1 MLAVSVSDTM
11 RNVRLKTFLLMIWF
25 GALVLGLG
33 WVIGYLFGNVTL
45 WMTIALVMALGQI
58 WISYWYS
65 DKIVLAMTGTKLV
78 DPNQSLEAKMLYDV
92 VEELSI
98 AAGLPMPKV
107 GIMETLEPNA
117 FATGRDPNHAVVV
130 ATRGILGLLNREEL
144 AGVIAHELSH
154 VKHRD
159 ILLTSMAATMALMIS
174 YLANLS
180 WRMMFWGGFGRDR
193 DDRNSNP
200 IIMIIGLLLIFLAP
214 LAATLIRLAVSRERE
229 FMADAGSAQ
238 ITRNPEALASALE
251 KLEVY
256 GKHMPKSQRAQTN
269 PAFAELFIV
278 NHLKGDWM
286 TNLFSTH
293 PPTQERIRRLRSM
306 TAY

>member
-1 MLAVSVSDTM
+1 MAVSVTDTM

-25 GALVLGLG
+25 GALILALG

-45 WMTIALVMALGQI
+45 WMTIALVMALVQI
-58 WISYWYS
+58 WASYWYS
-65 DKIVLAMTGTKLV
+65 DKIVLTMTGTKLV
-78 DPNQSLEAKMLYDV
+78 DPNQSVEAQMLYNI

-107 GIMETLEPNA
+107 GIMETMEPNA
-117 FATGRDPNHAVVV
+117 FATGRDPDHAVVV
-130 ATRGILGLLNREEL
+130 ATRGILKILNRDEL

-154 VKHRD
+154 IKHRD

-180 WRMMFWGGFGRDR
+180 WRMMFWSSFGDR
-193 DDRNSNP
+193 DDRGRNP
-200 IIMIIGLLLIFLAP
+200 IIALIGLLLIFLAP

-238 ITRNPEALASALE
+238 ITRNPEGLANALE
-251 KLEVY
+251 KLELY
-256 GKHMPKSQRAQTN
+256 GKQMPKSALANTN

-278 NHLKGDWM
+278 NHVKGDWM

-293 PPTQERIRRLRSM
+293 PSTQERIRRLRSM

>member
-1 MLAVSVSDTM
+1 MAVSVTDTM

-25 GALVLGLG
+25 GALVLALG
-33 WVIGYLFGNVTL
+33 WVIGYLFGNVSL
-45 WMTIALVMALGQI
+45 WMTIALVMALVQI
-58 WISYWYS
+58 WASYWYS
-65 DKIVLAMTGTKLV
+65 DKIVLTMTGTRLV
-78 DPNQSLEAKMLYDV
+78 DPNESVEAQMLYNI

-107 GIMETLEPNA
+107 GIMETMEPNA
-117 FATGRDPNHAVVV
+117 FATGRDPDHAVVV
-130 ATRGILGLLNREEL
+130 ATRGILKILNRDEL

-154 VKHRD
+154 IKHRD

-180 WRMMFWGGFGRDR
+180 WRMMFWGGFGDS
-193 DDRNSNP
+193 DDRGRNP
-200 IIMIIGLLLIFLAP
+200 IIALIGLLLIFLAP

-251 KLEVY
+251 KLELY
-256 GKHMPKSQRAQTN
+256 GKQMPKSALAKTN

-278 NHLKGDWM
+278 NHIKGDWM